1 MPTARAPTPPH
12 RPAGESTGLLGWL
25 LRLLGLLIAA
35 LALTLAAIRAPERP
49 LESLVARWAPPPSD
63 FAEVAGQLVHYRDE
77 GPRGDPLPIVLIHGT
92 AASLHTWEGWVQ
104 ALKGQRRVI
113 TFDLPGFGL
122 TGPSATGDY
131 SDEAYIAFVLALLD
145 RWKLPRVVLGGN
157 SLGGQIA
164 WELAALH
171 PERVAALVLVDAG
184 GLDFQS
190 ESVPLGFRLA
200 RVPGVRFI
208 LEGVLP
214 RRVIES
220 SVSNVY
226 GNPAR
231 IKPGVVDRYFELAL
245 REGNRGALVRRF
257 EQRRPGYY
265 ADRLASLRQP
275 TLILWGG
282 RDRLIPPANGQQFA
296 KSIAGSRL
304 VMFDELGHVPQEE
317 DPQATVAELAGFLQS
332 LNKP

>member
-1 MPTARAPTPPH
+1 MMLSRRRTSASASDE
-12 RPAGESTGLLGWL
+12 AIGLLGWL
-25 LRLLGLLIAA
+25 LRLAGLLIAA
-35 LALTLAAIRAPERP
+35 LALMLAAMRAPERP

-63 FAEVAGQLVHYRDE
+63 FAEIGGQLVHYRDE
-77 GPRGDPLPIVLIHGT
+77 GPRHDPQPIVLIHGT
-92 AASLHTWEGWVQ
+92 SASLHTWEGWVN

-113 TFDLPGFGL
+113 SFDLPGFGL

-131 SDEAYIAFVLALLD
+131 SDEAYIAFVLALLE
-145 RWKLPRVVLGGN
+145 RWKLPPVVLGGN

-171 PERVAALVLVDAG
+171 PEKVAALVLVDAG
-184 GLDFQS
+184 GLAFQS
-190 ESVPLGFRLA
+190 ESVPLGFRIAQL
-200 RVPGVRFI
+200 PGLRLLV
-208 LEGVLP
+208 EGILP

-220 SVSNVY
+220 SVANVY

-231 IKPGVVDRYFELAL
+231 IKSGVVDRYFELTL
-245 REGNRGALVRRF
+245 REGNRAALLRRF

-282 RDRLIPPANGQQFA
+282 RDRLIPPAVGQQFA
-296 KSIAGSRL
+296 QAIPGSRL
-304 VMFDELGHVPQEE
+304 VVFDELGHVPQEE
-317 DPQATVAELAGFLQS
+317 DPQATVAELASFLQS
-332 LNKP
+332 LKP